1 MDKMNE
7 RLRNLSWE
15 DYGIDKDRYH
25 ELKHFCLQYKGKKKK
40 ASASLDYKLSAVSYG
55 NSGGYAGKVSK
66 PVEDAAVKHMTRVEK
81 YLRDCRMIEESAMR
95 AASLGGYR
103 KAWRAILR
111 SVTEG
116 MSYESVL
123 LKYESVPYSKTDFYA
138 VRRAF
143 FYILDEAQTSKESQE
158 IQGFEDLEKLGTN

>member
-1 MDKMNE
+1 MEKTNE

-15 DYGIDKDRYH
+15 DYGIDKERYR

-40 ASASLDYKLSAVSYG
+40 ASASPDYVLPTVSLDS
-55 NSGGYAGKVSK
+55 SGGHTGNVSN
-66 PVEDAAVKHMTRVEK
+66 PVEDAAIRHVMRVEK
-81 YLRDCRMIEESAMR
+81 YLRDCRMIEEAAMR
-95 AASLGGYR
+95 AASIGGYR

-116 MSYESVL
+116 LSYENVQ
-123 LKYESVPYSKTDFYA
+123 LKCGSVPYAKTDFYA

-143 FYILDEAQTSKESQE
+143 FYILDEMQNGQESQE
-158 IQGFEDLEKLGTN
+158 MQGVEGSEKSGTN

>member
-1 MDKMNE
+1 MEKTNE

-15 DYGIDKDRYH
+15 DYGIDKERYR

-40 ASASLDYKLSAVSYG
+40 ASASPDYVLPAVSLDS
-55 NSGGYAGKVSK
+55 SGGHTGNVSK
-66 PVEDAAVKHMTRVEK
+66 PVEDTAIRHVVRVEK
-81 YLRDCRMIEESAMR
+81 YLRDCRMIEEAAMR
-95 AASLGGYR
+95 AASIGGYR

-116 MSYESVL
+116 LSYENVQF
-123 LKYESVPYSKTDFYA
+123 KCESVPYAKTDFYA

-143 FYILDEAQTSKESQE
+143 FYILDEMQNGQE
-158 IQGFEDLEKLGTN
+158 MQGVEGSEKSGTN

>member
-1 MDKMNE
+1 MEKTNE

-15 DYGIDKDRYH
+15 DYGIDKERYR

-40 ASASLDYKLSAVSYG
+40 ASASLDYNLPAVSLES
-55 NSGGYAGKVSK
+55 SGGHTGKVSK
-66 PVEDAAVKHMTRVEK
+66 PVEDAAIKHMMRVEK
-81 YLRDCRMIEESAMR
+81 YLRDCRMIEEAAMR
-95 AASLGGYR
+95 AASTGGYR

-143 FYILDEAQTSKESQE
+143 FYILDEMQSSQESQE
-158 IQGFEDLEKLGTN
+158 IQGFEGSEKSGTN